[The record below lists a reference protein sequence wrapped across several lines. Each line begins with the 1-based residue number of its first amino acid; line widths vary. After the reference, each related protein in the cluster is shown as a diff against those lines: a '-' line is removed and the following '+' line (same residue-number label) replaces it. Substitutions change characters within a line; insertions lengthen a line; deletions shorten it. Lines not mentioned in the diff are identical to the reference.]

1 VLLLDEP
8 LEGLAPIVADQ
19 VMDAIRKLVAE
30 QELACVLVEQHVDT
44 VLDFCTR
51 VLVLERG
58 SAKFFGKVA
67 DLRERPELLE
77 SAIGLKKAAGPNVS
91 NSDSA

>member
-1 VLLLDEP
+1 
-8 LEGLAPIVADQ
+8 
-19 VMDAIRKLVAE
+19 MDAIRKLVTE

-58 SAKFFGKVA
+58 SARFFGSVT

-77 SAIGLKKAAGPNVS
+77 SAIGLKKTGGPNAS
-91 NSDSA
+91 NSESA

>member
-1 VLLLDEP
+1 
-8 LEGLAPIVADQ
+8 
-19 VMDAIRKLVAE
+19 MDAIRKLVAE

-44 VLDFCTR
+44 VLDFSTR

-58 SAKFFGKVA
+58 SAKFFGPVA

-77 SAIGLKKAAGPNVS
+77 SAIGLKKAAGPDAT
-91 NSDSA
+91 NSESA

>member
-1 VLLLDEP
+1 
-8 LEGLAPIVADQ
+8 
-19 VMDAIRKLVAE
+19 VAE

-58 SAKFFGKVA
+58 AAKFFGTVA

-77 SAIGLKKAAGPNVS
+77 SAIGLKKAAGPSAS
-91 NSDSA
+91 NSEPA